1 MAKYKESSCKICRK
15 EGAKLFLKGERCHS
29 EKCAYDRRPYGPGQ
43 HGKDRKRTTDYRVQL
58 REKQKVKFM
67 YGLLESQFRLFYDR
81 AVKKK
86 GATGENLL
94 NLLERRLDNVVFRLG
109 MASSRA
115 QARQLI
121 SHRHFLVNGKITD
134 IASFIVKQGDV
145 IQIKEASRTT
155 PVFKA
160 SLEYAGERVQVPT
173 WLQLEKEQ
181 FKGSVLREPERTDIS
196 ADIKENLIVELYSK

>member
-109 MASSRA
+109 LASSRA

-145 IQIKEASRTT
+145 VQIKEASRTT

-160 SLEYAGERVQVPT
+160 TLEYAGERVQIPT
-173 WLQLEKEQ
+173 WLQLDKEQ
-181 FKGSVLREPERTDIS
+181 FKGSVLREPERADIS

>member
-1 MAKYKESSCKICRK
+1 LAKYKESSCKICRK

>member
-67 YGLLESQFRLFYDR
+67 YGLLETQFRLFYDR

-109 MASSRA
+109 LASSRS

-145 IQIKEASRTT
+145 VQIKEASRTT

-160 SLEYAGERVQVPT
+160 ALEYAGERVQIPT

-181 FKGSVLREPERTDIS
+181 FKGSVLREPERADIS